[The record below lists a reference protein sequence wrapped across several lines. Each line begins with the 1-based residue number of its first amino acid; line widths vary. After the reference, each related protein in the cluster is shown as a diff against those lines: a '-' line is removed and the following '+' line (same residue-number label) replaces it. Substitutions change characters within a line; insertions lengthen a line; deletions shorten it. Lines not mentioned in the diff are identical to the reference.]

1 MTAKGNAGCWLVSAA
16 HYTGPP
22 VVPGPVNVVYVSDGA
37 PPLLPRLNYHGPF
50 FSCFPLMVAPHPAI
64 TAAALTMQPQ
74 PASAFVV
81 NPQPAAPF
89 AVGPQ
94 PAANFAM
101 DTQSA
106 TAFAMNY
113 RTAAQAIPSQPAPAV
128 VAAQQLL
135 STSALPSTSTAAV
148 GTAELPAGY
157 SFLSQVDPQI
167 RGNRLA

>member
-1 MTAKGNAGCWLVSAA
+1 MIAKGNAGCWHVSAA

-22 VVPGPVNVVYVSDGA
+22 VVPGPVNVIYVSDGA
-37 PPLLPRLNYHGPF
+37 PSLLPRSNHRGPF
-50 FSCFPLMVAPHPAI
+50 FSCRPLMAAPRPAT
-64 TAAALTMQPQ
+64 TAAALAMQQQ
-74 PASAFVV
+74 PASAFAV

-89 AVGPQ
+89 ALGPQ

-106 TAFAMNY
+106 TGFAMNH

-128 VAAQQLL
+128 VAAQQLF

-148 GTAELPAGY
+148 GTAELPAED
-157 SFLSQVDPQI
+157 SFLALLDPQI
-167 RGNRLA
+167 LGNRLA